1 MMYGSQPQL
10 HRMRRAESINAKIY
24 SAVSQGKSVKVKKK
38 NPTRK
43 RFYFKKTKELNV
55 NQFSP

>member
-38 NPTRK
+38 EPDQ
-43 RFYFKKTKELNV
+43 KKIFLKKLKN
-55 NQFSP
+55 